1 MKFLKQSRE
10 TVPRRLGAVVCLAML
25 PFKKVLR
32 IIWVVL
38 FVPPPEQER
47 IEEARIRASELSG
60 HFRKHG
66 GG

>member
-10 TVPRRLGAVVCLAML
+10 TVPRTLGAVACAAIL
-25 PFKKVLR
+25 PLKKVLR
-32 IIWVVL
+32 IVWVVL

-47 IEEARIRASELSG
+47 IEEARIRASEFSS